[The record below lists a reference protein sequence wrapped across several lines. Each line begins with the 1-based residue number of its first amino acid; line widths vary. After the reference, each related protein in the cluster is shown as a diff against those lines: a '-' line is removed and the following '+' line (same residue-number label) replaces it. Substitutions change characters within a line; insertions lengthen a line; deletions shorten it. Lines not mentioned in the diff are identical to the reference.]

1 MLILIAESKTMTD
14 CSATV
19 DGNVYEKYKPAF
31 AEETDKIMRSLEGN
45 SAEELSES
53 VKISMPMARKLYNM
67 IYDFP
72 DKSHGSKAIEA
83 FTGVVFKAFDY
94 HSLDD
99 TGKDSTND
107 HVRIVSSLYGWLKPD
122 DIIKSYRFDFTTP
135 LATGGKTFASF
146 WKDAVT
152 KRLLEELSNSGC
164 KDILNLLPTDAA
176 KSIDWKRVKAYAKTW
191 KVDFKEITDGGAM
204 RTPNAGKLKTLRG
217 KLLRQII
224 AENITNPEV
233 LLHLSGNDYVAAE
246 TQSSSDTIL
255 FHTA

>member
-14 CSATV
+14 CSDMV
-19 DGNVYEKYKPAF
+19 DNTEYKRHKPIF
-31 AEETDKIMRSLEGN
+31 EEETDDIMRSLEGMT
-45 SAEELSES
+45 AERLSET

-107 HVRIVSSLYGWLKPD
+107 HVRIISSLYGWLKPD

-135 LATGGKTFASF
+135 LAPGGKPFATF
-146 WKDAVT
+146 WKGAVT
-152 KRLLEELSNSGC
+152 KRLIEELSNSGC

-176 KSIDWKRVKAYAKTW
+176 RSIDWEKIKVHARTW

-217 KLLRQII
+217 KLLRQIM
-224 AENITNPEV
+224 AENVTNPQT

-246 TQSSSDTIL
+246 PQSSSDTII